1 MTLRD
6 ELVQRLEEENDDLR
20 ARVKALEELTGVSF
34 EAPPQFR
41 LTRNEAVIFGL
52 LLKGQLVRRSS
63 MMEELYLHEQDEA
76 DIKIVDVWVCKM
88 RRKLKPYGIEI
99 QTQWGQGYF
108 LSPESKL
115 IAQGLLDQA
124 RAA

>member
-6 ELVQRLEEENDDLR
+6 DLVNRLEQENDALR
-20 ARVKALEELTGVSF
+20 ARVRILEELSGANF
-34 EAPPQFR
+34 EAPPQFC
-41 LTRNEAVIFGL
+41 LTRNEAVIFGT
-52 LLKGQLVRRSS
+52 LLKQRLVLRTSL
-63 MMEELYLHEQDEA
+63 MEALYFHKQDEA

-88 RRKLKPYGIEI
+88 RKKLKPWGIEI
-99 QTQWGQGYF
+99 ETQWGQGYF
-108 LSPESKL
+108 LPAASKV